1 MTQRHHAAQTGFLIG
16 LAGFAML
23 SVGDGVIKSIAGAW
37 PGPAVAAL
45 RYCFGAAGLGTA
57 LAIREGRRGF
67 VISMPLAHLGRGMA
81 VAVAT
86 VCFFAAIFVMPL
98 AEATAIQFTNP
109 MLTALLSAILLGER
123 IAPRALAAT
132 GIAFIGVLIVL
143 RPNIAALGIAALLPM
158 LAALGMAVLMM
169 LNRRVAG
176 TASIL
181 AIQFWVAAFAAPIL
195 VLTATVG
202 HLSGAAGLA
211 VTMPDW
217 TIVARC
223 ALVAVTAT
231 TAHLLIYLATTR
243 ASAAV
248 IAPTTYVQL
257 IAAIGIGVLFY
268 GDHPDLTSLAGSA
281 IIVAAGLWLWR
292 SQTAPVTTD
301 GTP

>member
-1 MTQRHHAAQTGFLIG
+1 
-16 LAGFAML
+16 ML
-23 SVGDGVIKSIAGAW
+23 SVGDGVIKSIAGTW

-45 RYCFGAAGLGTA
+45 RYCFGAAGLGAA
-57 LAIREGRRGF
+57 LAIREGRKGF
-67 VISMPLAHLGRGMA
+67 AITMPLAHFGRGMA

-86 VCFFAAIFVMPL
+86 VSFFAAIFVMPL

-123 IAPRALAAT
+123 ISARAMAAT
-132 GIAFIGVLIVL
+132 VIAFTGVLIVL
-143 RPNIAALGIAALLPM
+143 RPNVAALGAAALLPM
-158 LAALGMAVLMM
+158 LAALGMAALMM
-169 LNRRVAG
+169 LNRKVAG

-195 VLTATVG
+195 VLTATIG
-202 HLSGAAGLA
+202 HLSGAAGLN
-211 VTMPDW
+211 VGIPDW
-217 TIVARC
+217 TVVARC

-257 IAAIGIGVLFY
+257 IVAVGIGVMFY
-268 GDHPDLTSLAGSA
+268 GDRPDLTSLVGSA

-292 SQTAPVTTD
+292 SQTAPVTAD
-301 GTP
+301 AAP